1 MYIKMENKDL
11 KTTRLVFDV
20 ILETNFAISIPGYQN
35 AQGTL
40 DSVYVG
46 DKHSDKGPK
55 SGLA

>member
-40 DSVYVG
+40 ESVYVG
-46 DKHSDKGPK
+46 DKHSDKHPK
-55 SGLA
+55 S